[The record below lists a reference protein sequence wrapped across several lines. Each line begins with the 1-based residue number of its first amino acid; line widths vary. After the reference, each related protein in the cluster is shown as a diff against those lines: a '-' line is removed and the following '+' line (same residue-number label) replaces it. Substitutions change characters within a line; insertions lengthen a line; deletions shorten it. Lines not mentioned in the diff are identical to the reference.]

1 MTHSIRIYYAIAVM
15 VLCTATASAQLN
27 TTDNTSFNGSAQA
40 PAATFHSTSVMQ
52 GSNSTYASTPSIG
65 DDGSAVGMYAT
76 APSSGP
82 RKVGPPTPE
91 GDPTPLGDAALPLLL
106 MAGVYVFIRVRRV
119 RRDFC

>member
-1 MTHSIRIYYAIAVM
+1 MKTRHIYCVIAAL
-15 VLCTATASAQLN
+15 VLCTSTASAQLN
-27 TTDNTSFNGSAQA
+27 ASTEAFNGSAQA
-40 PAATFHSTSVMQ
+40 PAATFHSTSAMQ
-52 GSNSTYASTPSIG
+52 GSNSTYTSTPTIG

-82 RKVGPPTPE
+82 RRVGPPTPG

-106 MAGVYVFIRVRRV
+106 MAGAYAFIRVRRV

>member
-1 MTHSIRIYYAIAVM
+1 MMTKHIYYTIVVM
-15 VLCTATASAQLN
+15 VLCTVSASAQWN
-27 TTDNTSFNGSAQA
+27 TYSEAFNGSAQA
-40 PAATFHSTSVMQ
+40 PTAAFRSTSTMAAT
-52 GSNSTYASTPSIG
+52 NSAYASTPSIG

-106 MAGVYVFIRVRRV
+106 MAGAYAFIRVRRV